1 MRQRNSDLI
10 ESYKKSESID
20 KLNQP
25 TGWRSDM
32 KYPGKSR
39 SHSRPI
45 ADTRR

>member
-1 MRQRNSDLI
+1 MRQRTDLT
-10 ESYKKSESID
+10 ESYEKSD

-25 TGWRSDM
+25 TGLRSDM